1 MRQLH
6 GKKKTWRES
15 APFTRLREVFIV
27 IGYHRGTARTARPRS
42 VHPVPFMPVPELL
55 AAVDLGSNSFR
66 LLIGRVVKTP
76 AGCQV
81 YPLDSLK
88 ETVRLASGLTKEKT
102 LDAESQQRALVVL
115 ERFGDRLRSF
125 APHTVR
131 AVATNTLRVAK
142 NARGFLER
150 AEVALGF
157 PIEVIA
163 GREEARL
170 IYTGVANT
178 ASLKGGRTLVVDIGG
193 GSTEFIIGEG
203 PEPKL
208 MESLFMGC
216 VSYSLK
222 FFPNGEIDKQNLK
235 QAELAAQ
242 KELEVIAR
250 EYLDCGWQSAIGSSG
265 TARALGEILQ
275 QNGLAAEGITRDGM
289 QALRELILKAGHAE
303 RLKLEALKP
312 DRIPVLPG
320 GFAIMSA
327 IFKMLDLESLEVTDG
342 ALRQG
347 VLYDLLGRSEHHD
360 TRDVTI
366 GQFIHRYAVDR
377 AQAKRVTALALALMR
392 PLVDA
397 TDEDQVD
404 LLRRLEWAAML
415 HEIGLSIS
423 HAGFHKHSA
432 YILSYA
438 DMPGFSKM
446 DQAKVAML
454 ALGQTGKLTKLS
466 GIVDDPDEW
475 MAVLCLRLAAL
486 VHRRRAEIDVS
497 GLTLG
502 RTSRGF
508 VLASDAAWL
517 ADHPLTEFNLRQE
530 AAEWV
535 KMGTPLELA

>member
-1 MRQLH
+1 
-6 GKKKTWRES
+6 
-15 APFTRLREVFIV
+15 
-27 IGYHRGTARTARPRS
+27 
-42 VHPVPFMPVPELL
+42 MPVPELL

-76 AGCQV
+76 AGTQV

-88 ETVRLASGLTKEKT
+88 ETVRLASGLTSEKM
-102 LDAESQQRALVVL
+102 LDADSQRRALIVL

-142 NARGFLER
+142 NAGEFLGK
-150 AEVALGF
+150 AEALLGF

-178 ASLKGGRTLVVDIGG
+178 VSLGSGSTLVVDIGG

-203 PEPKL
+203 RDPRL

-216 VSYSLK
+216 VSYSLR
-222 FFPNGEIDKQNLK
+222 FFPNGEIDKHSLK

-250 EYLDCGWQSAIGSSG
+250 QYLDAGWQHAIGSSG
-265 TARALGEILQ
+265 TARALGEILE
-275 QNGLAAEGITRDGM
+275 QNGLSSEGITRDGLG
-289 QALRELILKAGHAE
+289 ALRELMLQAGNAG
-303 RLKLEALKP
+303 RLKLEALKA
-312 DRIPVLPG
+312 DRVPVLPG

-327 IFKMLDLESLEVTDG
+327 VFKMLDLEMLTVTDG

-360 TRDVTI
+360 MRDVTI
-366 GQFIHRYAVDR
+366 GQFTHRYGVDR
-377 AQAKRVTALALALMR
+377 AQAKRVAALALQLLK
-392 PLVDA
+392 PLVT
-397 TDEDQVD
+397 TDEEADID
-404 LLRRLEWAAML
+404 IARRLQWAAML

-423 HAGFHKHSA
+423 HAGYHKHSA

-446 DQAKVAML
+446 DQAKVAL
-454 ALGQTGKLTKLS
+454 IALGHTGKLGKLAGS
-466 GIVDDPDEW
+466 IEEAHEW
-475 MAVLCLRLAAL
+475 LAVLCLRVAAL
-486 VHRRRAEIDVS
+486 VHRRRTDIDVS
-497 GLTLG
+497 GLAIARNG
-502 RTSRGF
+502 NGY
-508 VLASDAAWL
+508 VLHADAAWL

-530 AAEWV
+530 SAEWARV
-535 KMGTPLELA
+535 GIPLDLV

>member
-1 MRQLH
+1 
-6 GKKKTWRES
+6 
-15 APFTRLREVFIV
+15 
-27 IGYHRGTARTARPRS
+27 
-42 VHPVPFMPVPELL
+42 MPANELL

-66 LLIGRVVKTP
+66 LLIGRIVKTP
-76 AGCQV
+76 AGTQV

-88 ETVRLASGLTKEKT
+88 ETVRLASGLTREKT
-102 LDAESQQRALVVL
+102 LDAVSQQRALETL

-142 NARGFLER
+142 NSRAFLEK
-150 AEVALGF
+150 AEIALGF

-178 ASLKGGRTLVVDIGG
+178 AALKAGSTLVVDIGG

-203 PEPKL
+203 HEPRL

-222 FFPNGEIDKQNLK
+222 FFPGGEIDKQNMK

-250 EYLDCGWQSAIGSSG
+250 DYLDAGWQSAIGSSG
-265 TARALGEILQ
+265 TARALGDILE
-275 QNGLAAEGITRDGM
+275 QNGLSAEGITREGLF
-289 QALRELILKAGHAE
+289 ALRDLMLRAGHAD
-303 RLKLEALKP
+303 RLKLEGLKP

-320 GFAIMSA
+320 GLAIMSA
-327 IFKMLDLESLEVTDG
+327 VFKMLELESLEVTDG

-360 TRDVTI
+360 MRDVTI
-366 GQFIHRYAVDR
+366 GQFTHRYSVDR
-377 AQAKRVTALALALMR
+377 AQSKRVANLALALLR
-392 PLVDA
+392 PMLEPGNEADVDI
-397 TDEDQVD
+397 E
-404 LLRRLEWAAML
+404 RRLEWAAML

-423 HAGFHKHSA
+423 HAGYHKHSA

-446 DQAKVAML
+446 DQAKIAAIV
-454 ALGQTGKLTKLS
+454 LGHTGKLSKIAGS
-466 GIVDDPDEW
+466 IEEPNEW
-475 MAVLCLRLAAL
+475 LAVLCLRIAAL
-486 VHRRRAEIDVS
+486 VHRRRAELDVS
-497 GLTLG
+497 SLMLERDGKGYTL
-502 RTSRGF
+502 
-508 VLASDAAWL
+508 AADPAWL
-517 ADHPLTEFNLRQE
+517 AEHPLTEFNLRQE
-530 AAEWV
+530 AAEWAKV
-535 KMGTPLELA
+535 GMTLELV

>member
-1 MRQLH
+1 
-6 GKKKTWRES
+6 
-15 APFTRLREVFIV
+15 
-27 IGYHRGTARTARPRS
+27 
-42 VHPVPFMPVPELL
+42 MPAPELL

-66 LLIGRVVKTP
+66 LLIGRVVKAP
-76 AGCQV
+76 AGTQV

-88 ETVRLASGLTKEKT
+88 ETVRLASGLTREKT
-102 LDAESQQRALVVL
+102 LDADSQQRGLVVL

-142 NARGFLER
+142 NARAFLDK
-150 AEVALGF
+150 AEAALGF
-157 PIEVIA
+157 PIEVIG

-178 ASLKGGRTLVVDIGG
+178 AALGSGSTLVVDIGG

-203 PEPKL
+203 HEPRL

-216 VSYSLK
+216 VSYSLR

-250 EYLDCGWQSAIGSSG
+250 DYLDAGWQNGIGSSG
-265 TARALGEILQ
+265 TARALGDILE
-275 QNGLAAEGITRDGM
+275 QNGLSAQGITRDGLG
-289 QALRELILKAGHAE
+289 ALRELMLRAGHAD
-303 RLKLEALKP
+303 RLKLEALKAE
-312 DRIPVLPG
+312 RIPVLPG

-327 IFKMLDLESLEVTDG
+327 VFKMLDLESLAVTDG

-347 VLYDLLGRSEHHD
+347 VLYDLLGRSEQHD
-360 TRDVTI
+360 MRDVTI
-366 GQFIHRYAVDR
+366 GQFTHRYGVDR
-377 AQAKRVTALALALMR
+377 TQARRVAALARDLMR
-392 PLVDA
+392 PLIDRTIEA
-397 TDEDQVD
+397 HAEIE
-404 LLRRLEWAAML
+404 RRLQWAAAL

-423 HAGFHKHSA
+423 HAGYHKHSA

-446 DQAKVAML
+446 DQSKIALIALGHTGKLAKVA
-454 ALGQTGKLTKLS
+454 AA
-466 GIVDDPDEW
+466 VEDPNEW
-475 MAVLCLRLAAL
+475 LAVLCLRLAAL
-486 VHRRRAEIDVS
+486 VHRRRTDLDVS
-497 GLTLG
+497 RLALERRGDGYAL
-502 RTSRGF
+502 RT
-508 VLASDAAWL
+508 DPIWL

-530 AAEWV
+530 AAEWARIGITLDV
-535 KMGTPLELA
+535 G

>member
-1 MRQLH
+1 
-6 GKKKTWRES
+6 
-15 APFTRLREVFIV
+15 
-27 IGYHRGTARTARPRS
+27 
-42 VHPVPFMPVPELL
+42 MPVPELI

-66 LLIGRVVKTP
+66 LLIGRVVKAP
-76 AGCQV
+76 AGTLV

-88 ETVRLASGLTKEKT
+88 EVVRLASGLTKEKR
-102 LDAESQQRALVVL
+102 LDAESQQRAVAVL
-115 ERFGDRLRSF
+115 ERFGDRLRGF
-125 APHTVR
+125 APHSVR

-142 NARGFLER
+142 NAREFLDR
-150 AEVALGF
+150 AERALGF

-178 ASLKGGRTLVVDIGG
+178 SPLGTGSTLVVDIGG

-203 PEPKL
+203 HEPRL

-216 VSYSLK
+216 VSYSLR
-222 FFPNGEIDKQNLK
+222 FFPGGEIDKQNLK

-250 EYLDCGWQSAIGSSG
+250 DYREAGWQHAIGSSG
-265 TARALGEILQ
+265 TAKALGEILE
-275 QNGLAAEGITRDGM
+275 QNSLSAQGITRDGL
-289 QALRELILKAGHAE
+289 ASLRELLLRAGSAE
-303 RLKLEALKP
+303 RLRIEALKP

-327 IFKMLDLESLEVTDG
+327 VFKMLDLEALEVSDG

-360 TRDVTI
+360 MRDVTI
-366 GQFIHRYAVDR
+366 GQFTQRYQVDR
-377 AQAKRVTALALALMR
+377 AQARRVASLAHALIH
-392 PLVDA
+392 PLLDDDDEADA
-397 TDEDQVD
+397 EIE
-404 LLRRLEWAAML
+404 RRLHWTAML

-423 HAGFHKHSA
+423 HAGYHKHSA

-446 DQAKVAML
+446 DQAKIALM
-454 ALGQTGKLTKLS
+454 ALGHTGKLAKLAES
-466 GIVDDPDEW
+466 IDEPNEW
-475 MAVLCLRLAAL
+475 LAVLCLRIAAL
-486 VHRRRAEIDVS
+486 VHRSRSDLEGDCP
-497 GLTLG
+497 LTLERKG
-502 RTSRGF
+502 GGY
-508 VLASDAAWL
+508 VLTTDAAWL

-530 AAEWV
+530 ASDWARI
-535 KMGTPLELA
+535 GTTLDLA

>member
-1 MRQLH
+1 
-6 GKKKTWRES
+6 
-15 APFTRLREVFIV
+15 
-27 IGYHRGTARTARPRS
+27 
-42 VHPVPFMPVPELL
+42 MPVNELL

-76 AGCQV
+76 AGTQV

-88 ETVRLASGLTKEKT
+88 ETVRLASGLTREKT
-102 LDAESQQRALVVL
+102 LDAESQQRGIAVL

-142 NARGFLER
+142 NARVFLER
-150 AEVALGF
+150 AEAALGF

-178 ASLKGGRTLVVDIGG
+178 ASLKSGATLVVDIGG

-203 PEPKL
+203 HEPRL
-208 MESLFMGC
+208 LESLFMGC

-222 FFPNGEIDKQNLK
+222 FFPDGEIDKHNLK

-250 EYLDCGWQSAIGSSG
+250 DYLDAGWQNAIGSSG
-265 TARALGEILQ
+265 TARALGDILEL
-275 QNGLAAEGITRDGM
+275 NGLSTEGITREGLA
-289 QALRELILKAGHAE
+289 ALRDLLLKAGHAD
-303 RLKLEALKP
+303 RLKLEGLKA

-327 IFKMLDLESLEVTDG
+327 IFKMLDLGTLEVTDG

-347 VLYDLLGRSEHHD
+347 VLYDLLGRSERHD
-360 TRDVTI
+360 MRDVTI
-366 GQFIHRYAVDR
+366 GQFTHRYGVDR
-377 AQAKRVTALALALMR
+377 AQSKRVTALALDLLR
-392 PLVDA
+392 PLLAPD
-397 TDEDQVD
+397 DEADGD
-404 LLRRLEWAAML
+404 IERRLEWAAML

-423 HAGFHKHSA
+423 HAGYHKHSA

-438 DMPGFSKM
+438 DMPGFSRM
-446 DQAKVAML
+446 DQAKIAAIV
-454 ALGQTGKLTKLS
+454 LGHTGKLSKLS
-466 GIVDDPDEW
+466 GAIEEPNEW
-475 MAVLCLRLAAL
+475 LAVLCLRIAAL
-486 VHRRRAEIDVS
+486 VHRRRTELDVS
-497 GLTLG
+497 ALRLRRSGKG
-502 RTSRGF
+502 YA
-508 VLASDAAWL
+508 LATDAEWL
-517 ADHPLTEFNLRQE
+517 AEHPLTEFNLRQE
-530 AAEWV
+530 AIEWAKV
-535 KMGTPLELA
+535 GVPLELV

>member
-1 MRQLH
+1 
-6 GKKKTWRES
+6 
-15 APFTRLREVFIV
+15 
-27 IGYHRGTARTARPRS
+27 
-42 VHPVPFMPVPELL
+42 MPVPELL

-76 AGCQV
+76 AGTQV

-88 ETVRLASGLTKEKT
+88 EAVRLASGLTREKV
-102 LDAESQQRALVVL
+102 LDAESQQRGLAVI

-142 NARGFLER
+142 NARDFLER
-150 AEVALGF
+150 AEALLGF

-178 ASLKGGRTLVVDIGG
+178 APLGTGSTLVVDIGG

-203 PEPKL
+203 REPRL

-216 VSYSLK
+216 VSYSLR
-222 FFPNGEIDKQNLK
+222 FFPGGEIDKQNLK

-250 EYLDCGWQSAIGSSG
+250 DYLDAGWQNAFGSSG
-265 TARALGEILQ
+265 TARALGEILE
-275 QNGLAAEGITRDGM
+275 QNGLAAQGITRDGL
-289 QALRELILKAGHAE
+289 AGLRELMLRAGNAD
-303 RLKLEALKP
+303 RLKLEALKA

-327 IFKMLDLESLEVTDG
+327 VFKMLDLESVAVTDG

-347 VLYDLLGRSEHHD
+347 VLYDLLGRSEHRD
-360 TRDVTI
+360 MRDVTM
-366 GQFIHRYAVDR
+366 GQFAHRYRVDR
-377 AQAKRVTALALALMR
+377 EQAQRVAALAHDLMH
-392 PLVDA
+392 PLVDPD
-397 TDEDQVD
+397 DEADVETE
-404 LLRRLEWAAML
+404 RRLHWAAML

-423 HAGFHKHSA
+423 HAGYHKHSA

-446 DQAKVAML
+446 DQSKIAL
-454 ALGQTGKLTKLS
+454 IALGHTGKLSKLS
-466 GIVDDPDEW
+466 GFIDRPDEW
-475 MAVLCLRLAAL
+475 LAVLCLRLASL
-486 VHRRRAEIDVS
+486 VHRRRTDLDVS
-497 GLTLG
+497 SLRLE
-502 RTSRGF
+502 RRGEGY
-508 VLASDAAWL
+508 LLKMDSAWL
-517 ADHPLTEFNLRQE
+517 VDHPLTEFNLRQE
-530 AAEWV
+530 VTEWARI
-535 KMGTPLELA
+535 GTTLELD

>member
-1 MRQLH
+1 
-6 GKKKTWRES
+6 
-15 APFTRLREVFIV
+15 
-27 IGYHRGTARTARPRS
+27 
-42 VHPVPFMPVPELL
+42 MPVPELL

-76 AGCQV
+76 AGTQV

-88 ETVRLASGLTKEKT
+88 ETVRLASGLTKEKK
-102 LDAESQQRALVVL
+102 LDAESQQRALIVL
-115 ERFGDRLRSF
+115 ERFGDRLGGF
-125 APHTVR
+125 PPHMVR

-142 NARGFLER
+142 NAREFLVK
-150 AEVALGF
+150 AEAMLGF

-178 ASLKGGRTLVVDIGG
+178 APLGSGSTLVVDIGG

-203 PEPKL
+203 HEPRL

-250 EYLDCGWQSAIGSSG
+250 DYLDAGWQNAIGSSG
-265 TARALGEILQ
+265 TARALGEILE
-275 QNGLAAEGITRDGM
+275 QNGLASQGITRDGLA
-289 QALRELILKAGHAE
+289 ALRELMLRAGNAD

-327 IFKMLDLESLEVTDG
+327 VFKMLDLEALAVTDG

-347 VLYDLLGRSEHHD
+347 VLYDLLGRTEHHD
-360 TRDVTI
+360 MRDVTI
-366 GQFIHRYAVDR
+366 GQFTHRYGVDR
-377 AQAKRVTALALALMR
+377 AQSRRVAALAH
-392 PLVDA
+392 
-397 TDEDQVD
+397 D
-404 LLRRLEWAAML
+404 LLRPSIDPAREADAEIERRLHWAAML

-423 HAGFHKHSA
+423 HAGYHKHSA

-446 DQAKVAML
+446 DQSKIALM
-454 ALGQTGKLTKLS
+454 ALGHTGKLTKLA
-466 GIVDDPDEW
+466 GAVEDPNEW
-475 MAVLCLRLAAL
+475 LAVLCLRIAAL
-486 VHRRRAEIDVS
+486 IHRRRTDLDVS
-497 GLTLG
+497 QLRLERHGSGFTLH
-502 RTSRGF
+502 
-508 VLASDAAWL
+508 ADAAWL

-530 AAEWV
+530 AAEWSRI
-535 KMGTPLELA
+535 GITLDLA